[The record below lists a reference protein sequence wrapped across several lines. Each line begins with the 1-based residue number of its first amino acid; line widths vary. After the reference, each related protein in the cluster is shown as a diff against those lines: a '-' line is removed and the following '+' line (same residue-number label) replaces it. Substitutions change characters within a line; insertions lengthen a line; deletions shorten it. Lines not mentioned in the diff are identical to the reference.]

1 MACPAPAAGR
11 RVRNPMKA
19 VFAMALLMAA
29 LLAGPAGHAELSATP
44 APAVTSNIADVDGS
58 GPKRRLG
65 WVERALV
72 TEKGITV
79 KAKLDS
85 GARTSSLDARNIE
98 RFRRDGEEMVRFDF
112 VNPSDGRKVR
122 VERPVVRTVRI
133 REHGGGYQR
142 RPVVEVWLCL
152 GDVARDVEVTLVN
165 RKGFIYPLLV
175 GRRAMEGVIVIDP
188 NETFTTPPT
197 CRLGVYPP

>member
-1 MACPAPAAGR
+1 MR
-11 RVRNPMKA
+11 A
-19 VFAMALLMAA
+19 VPTILVLMAA
-29 LLAGPAGHAELSATP
+29 ALASPAGLAQLSATP
-44 APAVTSNIADVDGS
+44 STAVPSNLADVDDS
-58 GPKRRLG
+58 GTKRRLG

-72 TEKGITV
+72 TEQGITV

-112 VNPSDGRKVR
+112 INPSDGRKVR
-122 VERPVVRTVRI
+122 VERPVLRTVRI

-142 RPVVEVWLCL
+142 RPVVAVWLCL

-175 GRRAMEGVIVIDP
+175 GRRAMEGLIVIDP
-188 NETFTTPPT
+188 DETVTTPPT
-197 CRLGVYPP
+197 CRLGVYRP

>member
-1 MACPAPAAGR
+1 MR
-11 RVRNPMKA
+11 A
-19 VFAMALLMAA
+19 VPTILVLMAA
-29 LLAGPAGHAELSATP
+29 ALASPAGLAQLSATP
-44 APAVTSNIADVDGS
+44 STAVPSNLADVDDS
-58 GPKRRLG
+58 GTKRRLG

-72 TEKGITV
+72 TEQGITV

-112 VNPSDGRKVR
+112 INPSDGRKVR
-122 VERPVVRTVRI
+122 VERPVLRTVRI

-142 RPVVEVWLCL
+142 RPVVAVWLCL

-175 GRRAMEGVIVIDP
+175 GRRAMEGLIVIDP
-188 NETFTTPPT
+188 DETFTTPPT
-197 CRLGVYPP
+197 CRLGVYRP

>member
-1 MACPAPAAGR
+1 MRSVLLIVVFLAA
-11 RVRNPMKA
+11 V
-19 VFAMALLMAA
+19 
-29 LLAGPAGHAELSATP
+29 LASTGSLAELSASP
-44 APAVTSNIADVDGS
+44 SSAVASHLADVDDS
-58 GPKRRLG
+58 GTKRLLG

-72 TEKGITV
+72 TEQGISV

-112 VNPSDGRKVR
+112 INPSDGRKVR

-133 REHGGGYQR
+133 REHGGGYDR

-175 GRRAMEGVIVIDP
+175 GRRAMEGLIVIDP

-197 CRLGVYPP
+197 CRLGVYRP